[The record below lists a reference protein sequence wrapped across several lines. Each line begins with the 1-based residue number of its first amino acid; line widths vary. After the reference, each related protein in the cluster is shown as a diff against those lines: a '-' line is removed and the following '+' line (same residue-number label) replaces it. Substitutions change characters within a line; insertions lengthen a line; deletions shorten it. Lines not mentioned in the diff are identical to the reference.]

1 MIYFLESNDKIDLA
15 LFFEEKID
23 GLDLFS
29 GECHLHDPDSLRKR
43 MKYLIQIVLVG
54 VFCATD
60 SISFAQVTG
69 KVTDASTGTALPGAT
84 VVAEGSDSGV
94 ATGPDG
100 TFKLNGTPQGNIVVS
115 FIGYKTLTLEAKADM
130 GNIGLK
136 PTSLGLDAASIIAN
150 VVDIAIPR
158 ETPVAVSTISLAE
171 IAQKVGNLEFPE
183 IMNRTPGVYATK
195 QGGGYGDSRISLRG
209 FDQRNTSFLING
221 QPINDMENG
230 WVYWSNW
237 QGLTDV
243 ASGIQIQ
250 RGLGASRLAVPS
262 VGGTVSIFTKAA
274 QMEQGGSVSETI
286 GNDGYAKTSVSYNT
300 GKNENGWASAFL
312 FSKWSGNGYVN
323 NTQGEGWTYFAAI
336 GYEPEDSKHAM
347 NLSVLGAG
355 QWHHQRDV
363 EVSIR
368 DYDYFGEGGQV
379 LNDGIIDRR
388 WNTNGG
394 KLNGTEFSMRRNF
407 YNKPLATFN
416 WDWTITENLTL
427 NTSLYGSAGR
437 GGGTGPRGRNYDV
450 LPYQQD
456 LYSFMYEDSTTQFR
470 TDDGQVDYDA
480 IIADNQAGATPH
492 DGSVNSN
499 YQDALIGS
507 NQLEID
513 ADTSGTIY
521 TGGGMIRRA
530 SMNSHDW
537 IGAISNLEY
546 NSGKLRASIG
556 LDLRRYKGYHYRA
569 LNNLMGFDAYY
580 SVGNRNSNGQIIETT
595 IEASP
600 FNNTSLNGPKIDYYN
615 VGNVNWTGLNGLIE
629 YKADNFTAVVQA
641 GVSAQTYQRED
652 YFDQPG
658 NAISELATRNGGYA
672 KGGANYNLNE
682 SSNVFFNAGL
692 ISRQPNFDG
701 IFPGY
706 ANNINE
712 DLENE
717 QIQSLELGYGY
728 VGDKVTLNANVY
740 STNWGNRFISQGVGI
755 VINDSI
761 TVDGSAQFS
770 GINVQHNG
778 FELEMNYY
786 PMDGLKFIGM
796 LSLGDWRYT
805 SNFEAAVFDDQNNPV
820 AGQEF
825 TLYTEGSKVG
835 DAAQT
840 VANFGLDYQINPMI
854 SIDLGARYVD
864 NLYAD
869 YSIANSAFLS
879 EDNLGA
885 VKLPSYS
892 LIDLGMTARF
902 DFLGADARFRI
913 NVNNLLD
920 TEYIAESNSNIHAED
935 DSVTWNGV
943 DTRNFVWFGFGRT
956 WNATLK
962 LHF

>member
-1 MIYFLESNDKIDLA
+1 MRHFIHLA
-15 LFFEEKID
+15 
-23 GLDLFS
+23 
-29 GECHLHDPDSLRKR
+29 
-43 MKYLIQIVLVG
+43 LVG
-54 VFCATD
+54 VFCATA
-60 SISFAQVTG
+60 SISFAQITG
-69 KVTDASTGTALPGAT
+69 KVTDASTGGALPGAT
-84 VVAEGSDSGV
+84 VMVQGSGSGV

-100 TFKLNGTPQGNIVVS
+100 TFSLNGAADGNIVVS
-115 FIGYKTLTLEAKADM
+115 FIGYETRTLAAKANM
-130 GNIGLK
+130 GSISLE
-136 PTSLGLDAASIIAN
+136 PTALGLGAASIIAN
-150 VVDIAIPR
+150 VVDIAIAR
-158 ETPVAVSTISLAE
+158 ETPVAVSTISPAE
-171 IAQKVGNLEFPE
+171 IAQKVGNMEFPE

-221 QPINDMENG
+221 QPVNDMENG

-274 QMEQGGSVSETI
+274 QMEQGGSVFETI
-286 GNDGYAKTSVSYNT
+286 GNDGYAKTSISYNT
-300 GKNENGWASAFL
+300 GKNDNGWASSFL
-312 FSKWSGNGYVN
+312 ISQWSGDGYVN
-323 NTQGEGWTYFAAI
+323 NTQGAGWTYFAAI
-336 GYEPEDSKHAM
+336 GYEPEGSKHAM

-368 DYDYFGEGGQV
+368 DYDYFGEGGHE
-379 LNDGIIDRR
+379 LNDGKIDRR
-388 WNTNGG
+388 WNSNGG
-394 KLNGTEFSMRRNF
+394 TLDETEFSMRRNF

-437 GGGTGPRGRNYDV
+437 GGGTGPRGRNYNV

-456 LYSFMYEDSTTQFR
+456 LYSFMFENMMDVYELDSLGNQVLDADGNPIVIGETIDVEQNELNQSFR
-470 TDDGQVDYDA
+470 NEDGTVNYNA
-480 IIADNQAGATPH
+480 IIDDNQAGATPH
-492 DGSVNSN
+492 DGSVNGN
-499 YQDALIGS
+499 YVGALIGS
-507 NQLEID
+507 HQWGID

-546 NSGKLRASIG
+546 NSGNLRASVG
-556 LDLRRYKGYHYRA
+556 VDLRRYKGYHYRA

-580 SVGNRNSNGQIIETT
+580 SGGNRNNNGQIIETT

-600 FNNTSLNGPKIDYYN
+600 FNNTGLNGPKIDYYN
-615 VGNVNWTGLNGLIE
+615 VGNVNWTGLNGLVE
-629 YKADNFTAVVQA
+629 YKADDFTAVVQA
-641 GVSAQTYQRED
+641 GLSAQTYQRED

-658 NAISELATRNGGYA
+658 NAISEVATRNGGYV
-672 KGGANYNLNE
+672 KGGANYNIDE

-717 QIQSLELGYGY
+717 EIQSLELGYGY
-728 VGDKVTLNANVY
+728 VGDKVTVNANVY

-755 VINDSI
+755 VVNDSV

-786 PMDGLKFIGM
+786 PMDGLKVSGM

-805 SNFEAAVFDDQNNPV
+805 SNFEAAVFDDQNEPV

-840 VANFGLDYQINPMI
+840 VANLGLDYQINPII
-854 SIDLGARYVD
+854 SVDLGARYVD

-892 LIDLGMTARF
+892 LIDLGTTARF
-902 DFLGADARFRI
+902 ELMGMDASFRI

-935 DSVTWNGV
+935 GSDTWNGV

-956 WNATLK
+956 WNASLK
-962 LHF
+962 FSF